1 MPADQFIQKHTPL
14 SGFFY
19 LLKIELVGTLDVR
32 LPSAKMGNMTSRQ
45 QEILQI
51 LIKEYV
57 KKAEPIS
64 SSFLVDKCG
73 FDCSPATLRAEMMAL
88 EKNGYLQQPHT
99 SAGRVPTDK
108 AYRFFVDKLLQEK
121 EKTGGL
127 PEKDQRAIDRTIAS
141 TPREAHALSAGL
153 AKTMSGLVDDFV
165 ISGIADTNEFYRMGF
180 SNILELPELEQDDLF
195 SFGNIFDEFENYF
208 QNFFSEP
215 EKLVVYIGR
224 ENPSANW
231 RKNTQKEAVMIARYP
246 LPEGYKGISAVIGPM
261 RMAYD
266 RNLSLLKYITKK
278 MDKFRI

>member
-1 MPADQFIQKHTPL
+1 
-14 SGFFY
+14 
-19 LLKIELVGTLDVR
+19 
-32 LPSAKMGNMTSRQ
+32 MTKRQ

-57 KKAEPIS
+57 KRAEPIS
-64 SSFLVDKCG
+64 SGFLVEKCG
-73 FDCSPATLRAEMMAL
+73 FDCSPATLRAEMMVL

-121 EKTGGL
+121 EKTGDL
-127 PEKDQRAIDRTIAS
+127 PEKDQRAIDRTIDSA
-141 TPREAHALSAGL
+141 PREAHAISAGL
-153 AKTMSGLVDDFV
+153 AKTMSNLVDDFV

-180 SNILELPELEQDDLF
+180 ANILESPEFADRDDFF
-195 SFGNIFDEFENYF
+195 SFGSIFDEFENYF
-208 QNFFSEP
+208 QSFFHEP
-215 EKLVVYIGR
+215 EKLIVYIGQ

-231 RKNTQKEAVMIARYP
+231 RKHTQKEAVIIARYP
-246 LPEGYKGISAVIGPM
+246 LPEGYEGISAVIGPM

-278 MDKFRI
+278 MKDNYE